1 MAVLGIEGVIG
12 MDVRN
17 AISFRDGHGKKAKR
31 ARGVGM
37 DYVQTVNYFKCSVIV
52 RHPRPHSRVKREAER
67 RKPVDSRFN
76 FMPIGIV
83 WSKDMHLVSCPGQF
97 PLHNPDHGDDTA
109 GIGNVS
115 VGEKTDFHQDHTAS
129 AYIISF
135 EFILSNSIM
144 IV

>member
-1 MAVLGIEGVIG
+1 MAILGIESVIG
-12 MDVRN
+12 VDVMN
-17 AISFRDGHGKKAKR
+17 SISFRDGHGEKTKR

-37 DYVQTVNYFKCSVIV
+37 DYVQTGNYLECSVIV
-52 RHPRPHSRVKREAER
+52 RYPRPHSRVEREFKR
-67 RKPVDSRFN
+67 RKPVDSRFI

-83 WSKDMHLVSCPGQF
+83 RSKDMHLVSRSRQF
-97 PLHNPDHGDDTA
+97 PLHNLDHGDDTA
-109 GIGNVS
+109 GVRDIS
-115 VGEKTDFHQDHTAS
+115 VGEKTDFHQDHTAN